1 MVENVSVNKAILS
14 VCEGGINSKSNVVRT
29 QVAMLIDHVISS
41 IGPERFYGSSKDT
54 QVSLFSFQKVRFF
67 QFLFTDKRVY
77 KWHQNVVRWLLGG
90 PDSRQT
96 YVWRSGPARQL
107 RASPQRDRSGSRDPE
122 HPEKPWCNHEP
133 NVIGFDRCQMII

>member
-54 QVSLFSFQKVRFF
+54 QVSFFLSKKSDFLSFGLQISVYTNGTKMLSDGSLEVRTHAKHMFGVLARHANFEPLLKEIVPDREIRSIQKNLDAIMN
-67 QFLFTDKRVY
+67 QMWSDLIDA
-77 KWHQNVVRWLLGG
+77 KW
-90 PDSRQT
+90 
-96 YVWRSGPARQL
+96 
-107 RASPQRDRSGSRDPE
+107 
-122 HPEKPWCNHEP
+122 
-133 NVIGFDRCQMII
+133 

>member
-54 QVSLFSFQKVRFF
+54 QVTIINYLIMITLARCLKITEKVSFNIASEASY
-67 QFLFTDKRVY
+67 VY
-77 KWHQNVVRWLLGG
+77 ILN
-90 PDSRQT
+90 
-96 YVWRSGPARQL
+96 
-107 RASPQRDRSGSRDPE
+107 
-122 HPEKPWCNHEP
+122 
-133 NVIGFDRCQMII
+133 